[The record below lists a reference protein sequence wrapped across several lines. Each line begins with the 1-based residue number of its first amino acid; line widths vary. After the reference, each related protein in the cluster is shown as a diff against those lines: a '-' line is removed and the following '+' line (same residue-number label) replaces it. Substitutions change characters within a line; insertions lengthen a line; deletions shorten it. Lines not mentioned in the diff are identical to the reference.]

1 MTVSIQLFVED
12 KLISESVAVST
23 VNAAR
28 ANLRKTKKGFEAI
41 GTEILKDTPNC
52 LEIVNRCGLRHRF
65 QIVKYFTKEPI

>member
-12 KLISESVAVST
+12 RFVSESVAVST
-23 VNAAR
+23 INAAR
-28 ANLRKTKKGFEAI
+28 ADLRKAKKGFEANGAKI
-41 GTEILKDTPNC
+41 IEDTPNC